1 MAEES
6 QIQAL
11 IVRACKGD
19 EACFGQIYELF
30 SDRVFNFLIHKV
42 KHKQTAE
49 DLLHNVFL
57 KAWKSLPNYKP
68 QSNAKFSTWLFSI
81 AQHTVIDH
89 WRVNREV
96 VDLDKVEN
104 LAQLAI
110 EPHWF
115 EDYSFLVRALDQLP
129 ADYQTVINLRFKQ
142 DLSVTETAQVMNRSE
157 VGIRVLQHRA
167 IKALKKLL
175 DGKL

>member
-6 QIQAL
+6 EIQILIKSAREGQEQA
-11 IVRACKGD
+11 
-19 EACFGQIYELF
+19 FGEIYELF

-42 KHKQTAE
+42 KHRETAE

-57 KAWKSLPNYKP
+57 KAWKSLPNYEP
-68 QSNAKFSTWLFSI
+68 RSTAKFSTWLFSI

-104 LAQLAI
+104 LAQLAV
-110 EPHWF
+110 EAVGF
-115 EDYSFLVRALDQLP
+115 EDYTFLTRALDQLP
-129 ADYQTVINLRFKQ
+129 EDYRSVINLRFKQ
-142 DLSVTETAQVMNRSE
+142 DLTVTETAQVMDRSE

-167 IKALKKLL
+167 IKALKKILN
-175 DGKL
+175 GKL